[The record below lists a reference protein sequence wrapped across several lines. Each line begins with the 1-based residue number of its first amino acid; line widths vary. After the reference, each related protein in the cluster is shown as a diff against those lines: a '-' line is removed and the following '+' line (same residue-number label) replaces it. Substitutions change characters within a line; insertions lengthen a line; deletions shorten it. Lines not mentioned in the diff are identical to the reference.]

1 MNLENKSVLI
11 IGKPGSG
18 KTTLS
23 LKLKKENPDH
33 VILHTDDYINLGYEH
48 ALNKIILDIQRVK
61 KPLIIEGILGY
72 RLLRKGLKENSYLPD
87 IVIEINIS
95 DSDVKKIY
103 ENERNPK
110 KLNHVLS
117 MIKSNNTVLKE
128 YKEMNNLKPP
138 KWVNINRSI

>member
-72 RLLRKGLKENSYLPD
+72 RLLRKGLKENSYLPY

-110 KLNHVLS
+110 KLNHVLN

-128 YKEMNNLKPP
+128 YKEMNNPKPP
-138 KWVNINRSI
+138 KWVSINRSI

>member
-72 RLLRKGLKENSYLPD
+72 RLLRRGLKEKSYLPD

-128 YKEMNNLKPP
+128 YKEMNNPKPP
-138 KWVNINRSI
+138 KWVHINRNI

>member
-48 ALNKIILDIQRVK
+48 ALNKIILDIQRVR

-128 YKEMNNLKPP
+128 YKEMNNSKPP
-138 KWVNINRSI
+138 KWVNINRNI

>member
-128 YKEMNNLKPP
+128 YKEMNNSKPP
-138 KWVNINRSI
+138 KWVNINRNI

>member
-72 RLLRKGLKENSYLPD
+72 RLLREGLKENSYLPD

-128 YKEMNNLKPP
+128 YKEMNNPKPP
-138 KWVNINRSI
+138 KWVNINRG

>member
-110 KLNHVLS
+110 KLNHVLN

-128 YKEMNNLKPP
+128 YKEMNNPKPP
-138 KWVNINRSI
+138 KWVSINRSI

>member
-11 IGKPGSG
+11 IEKPGSG

-23 LKLKKENPDH
+23 KKIKKENPDH

-48 ALNKIILDIQRVK
+48 ALNKIILDIQRVR

-128 YKEMNNLKPP
+128 YKEMNNPKPP
-138 KWVNINRSI
+138 KWVSINRSI

>member
-72 RLLRKGLKENSYLPD
+72 RLLRRGLKEKSYLPD

-128 YKEMNNLKPP
+128 YKEMNNPKPP
-138 KWVNINRSI
+138 KWVQYK

>member
-18 KTTLS
+18 KTTLAR
-23 LKLKKENPDH
+23 KLKKENPNH
-33 VILHTDDYINLGYEH
+33 GLLHTDYYIGLGFSKSITEVIKVI
-48 ALNKIILDIQRVK
+48 NEVNR
-61 KPLIIEGILGY
+61 PLIVEGVMGY

-103 ENERNPK
+103 ANERNPK
-110 KLNHVLS
+110 KLDHVLN

-128 YKEMNNLKPP
+128 YKEMNNPKPP
-138 KWVNINRSI
+138 KWVHINRNI

>member
-61 KPLIIEGILGY
+61 KPLIIEGILGS
-72 RLLRKGLKENSYLPD
+72 RLLRRGLKENSYLPD
-87 IVIEINIS
+87 IIIEINIS

-128 YKEMNNLKPP
+128 YKEMNNPKPP
-138 KWVNINRSI
+138 KWVNINRG

>member
-72 RLLRKGLKENSYLPD
+72 RLLRRGLKEHSYLPD

-128 YKEMNNLKPP
+128 YKEMNNSKPP
-138 KWVNINRSI
+138 KWVNINRNI

>member
-61 KPLIIEGILGY
+61 KPLIVEGILGY
-72 RLLRKGLKENSYLPD
+72 RLLRRGLKENSYLPD

-95 DSDVKKIY
+95 DSNVKKIY

-110 KLNHVLS
+110 KLNHVLN

-128 YKEMNNLKPP
+128 YEEMNNPKPP
-138 KWVNINRSI
+138 KWVSINRSI